1 MTRGHLW
8 MALALA
14 GAFAQDRG
22 DHASHGHP
30 LVTTEGGWVKYRHKT
45 VGFSLEH
52 PLDWRVVASGGVSTH
67 IAHPSKPAHLFA
79 SAFTMPEG
87 TLEEF
92 AEMKLGVQPEIF
104 KAIGPTRPMTGVGW
118 SGVVQEAEA
127 TQDGQ
132 RALRRILCAKHESL
146 YVSLALYVDPG
157 ELAEHE
163 KDYERLFSSL
173 RFGE

>member
-1 MTRGHLW
+1 MAGGYFW
-8 MALALA
+8 AALAMTA
-14 GAFAQDRG
+14 VFAQSRG
-22 DHASHGHP
+22 DHVHHGAP
-30 LVTTEGGWVKYRHKT
+30 LVVTEGGWVKYRHET
-45 VGFSLEH
+45 AGFSLEH
-52 PLDWRVVASGGVSTH
+52 PPDWRVVESGGVSIH
-67 IAHPSKPAHLFA
+67 ISHPTRPAHLFA

-87 TLEEF
+87 TLEDF
-92 AEMKLGVQPEIF
+92 AAIKFGVQSEIF
-104 KAIGPTRPMTGVGW
+104 KAIGPTRPITGVGW
-118 SGVVQEAEA
+118 SGVVQDAET

-132 RALRRILCAKHESL
+132 RALRRILCAKHDKL